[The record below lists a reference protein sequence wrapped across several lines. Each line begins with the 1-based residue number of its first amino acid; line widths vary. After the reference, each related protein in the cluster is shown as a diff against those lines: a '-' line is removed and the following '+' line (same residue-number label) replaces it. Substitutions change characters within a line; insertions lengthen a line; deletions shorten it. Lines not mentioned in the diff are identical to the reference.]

1 MALNLETSFATVV
14 HRSPPRARLE
24 AAFAIVAHTAP
35 LTSAVISNSP
45 ASGTIGVA
53 FTFDGSSS
61 NANSF
66 VWTFVSVPVG
76 SAFTVGPTY
85 SILDTFE
92 FTPDVNGTYD
102 VQLQVS
108 GYDYG
113 EISSPS
119 IVGQLTVGAAA
130 SASSTN
136 RILTGTAIDR
146 NNIASG
152 QLTLG
157 VVRRKLRKKRN

>member
-1 MALNLETSFATVV
+1 
-14 HRSPPRARLE
+14 LE

-92 FTPDVNGTYD
+92 FTPDINGTYD

-136 RILTGTAIDR
+136 RIVTGATIDR